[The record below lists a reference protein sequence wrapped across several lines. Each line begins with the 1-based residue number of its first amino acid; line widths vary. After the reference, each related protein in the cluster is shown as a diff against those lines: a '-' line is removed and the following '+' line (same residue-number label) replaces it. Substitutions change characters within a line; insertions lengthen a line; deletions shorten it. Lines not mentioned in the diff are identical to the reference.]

1 MILIN
6 HPNINIIAAKYAD
19 DLFKQFE
26 NKRGII
32 TRILE
37 ILLSTGNYDK
47 NIHVN
52 KGLPALKLILNQ
64 TELQIPKGKTKND
77 KTDILYHNI
86 DMYRIRADKRSK
98 CNRRIRY
105 NFIETQL
112 KLIFNSNSLKKLFSA
127 EIGELKK
134 LDQLFIDGGK
144 LDSRVYTYFFDYEK
158 YYKTLNKY
166 IGQELGIIC
175 CPYCNRNYIT
185 YVSSDDERRII
196 GPTYDHFFNKSTY
209 KFCALS
215 FFNLIPSCYVCNS
228 NLKNRINFDLTTH
241 LYPYTDEF
249 GKNAFFDFDLKLVNT
264 SAEKKIIF
272 KPTIKLI
279 NGISPEDELKLIGK
293 KVDKKGQV
301 TGSIKVFKL
310 QKIYESHYDTVEE
323 VHEKFDANSP
333 YYIKSIKEK
342 LKLMGV
348 GEKEFYRFHFHN
360 YYDNSDFHKRPLAK
374 LTKDIYAKMEQI
386 QKDTSTGI

>member
-6 HPNINIIAAKYAD
+6 HPHISIIAAQYAD
-19 DLFKQFE
+19 DLYKQFE
-26 NKRGII
+26 NKKGII
-32 TRILE
+32 DRILE
-37 ILLSTGNYDK
+37 ILLSTSDYDR

-52 KGLPALKLILNQ
+52 KGLPALKLILNK
-64 TELQIPKGKTKND
+64 TELQIPKGKTKKH
-77 KTDILYHNI
+77 KTEILYHNI
-86 DMYRIRADKRSK
+86 DINRIRADKRSK
-98 CNRRIRY
+98 CSKRIRY
-105 NFIETQL
+105 SFIDSQL
-112 KLIFNSNSLKKLFSA
+112 KLIFNSNSLKTLFSA

-134 LDQLFIDGGK
+134 LNQAFTDGGK
-144 LDSRVYTYFFDYEK
+144 LDSRVYAYFFDYEK
-158 YYKTLNKY
+158 YYQTLNKY

-185 YVSSDDERRII
+185 YVASETERRII
-196 GPTYDHFFNKSTY
+196 GPTYDHFFNKGTY

-228 NLKNRINFDLTTH
+228 NLKNAINFDLATH

-249 GKNAFFDFDLKLVNT
+249 GKNAFFDFDLKLVDT

-272 KPTIKLI
+272 KPIIKLAE
-279 NGISPEDELKLIGK
+279 GISPEDELKLIGK
-293 KVDKKGQV
+293 KIDDKGQV
-301 TGSIKVFKL
+301 TGSIKVFRL
-310 QKIYESHYDTVEE
+310 REIYETHYDTVEE

-348 GEKEFYRFHFHN
+348 GEDEFYRFHFHN
-360 YYDNSDFHKRPLAK
+360 YYDNSNFHRRPLAQ
-374 LTKDIYAKMEQI
+374 LSKDIYLKMKQI
-386 QKDTSTGI
+386 QEDASTGI